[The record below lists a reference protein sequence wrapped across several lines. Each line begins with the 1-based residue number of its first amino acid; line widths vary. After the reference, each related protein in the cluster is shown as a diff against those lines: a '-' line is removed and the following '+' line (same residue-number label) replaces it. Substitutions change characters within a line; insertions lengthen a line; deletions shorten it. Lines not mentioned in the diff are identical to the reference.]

1 MKRFFIGVLLFML
14 LLLALGGCE
23 TKPVRFQ
30 SVDTAM
36 GTIISQQLYSVGQDP
51 TDGVIDLLRELER
64 NTLSRRLE
72 SAEVFQINAHAGE
85 GGIPLTDK
93 MGKILTDCLDVWE
106 KSQGA
111 FDVTICPL
119 TELWN
124 IDAWAA
130 GELSGSYEI
139 PGPEAIA
146 HARSLCGSDKL
157 ILRMS
162 ENHTTELTLLPGM
175 RIDLGAVGKGIAMDC
190 LRDCLEKQDAIRA
203 AVITVGG
210 SVLTYGEKPDRTPWR
225 ISVTDPF
232 DPSKACGVLTLRGS
246 WCVSTSG
253 DYERYVEIDGRRMH
267 HIIDPKTG
275 APAQSDVRG
284 VTILSRD
291 GFLSDA
297 LSTACFVLGSEKG
310 LTLAGIYGAEAL
322 FVLSDGTLVMTD
334 GMAEYFEEK

>member
-36 GTIISQQLYSVGQDP
+36 GTVISQQLYSVGQDP

-119 TELWN
+119 SELWN

-139 PGPEAIA
+139 PGPEEIA
-146 HARSLCGSDKL
+146 HA
-157 ILRMS
+157 
-162 ENHTTELTLLPGM
+162 HLTHVRESHDRADTFARDAHRPRRCRQRHCNGLSVGLP
-175 RIDLGAVGKGIAMDC
+175 
-190 LRDCLEKQDAIRA
+190 
-203 AVITVGG
+203 
-210 SVLTYGEKPDRTPWR
+210 
-225 ISVTDPF
+225 
-232 DPSKACGVLTLRGS
+232 
-246 WCVSTSG
+246 
-253 DYERYVEIDGRRMH
+253 
-267 HIIDPKTG
+267 
-275 APAQSDVRG
+275 
-284 VTILSRD
+284 
-291 GFLSDA
+291 
-297 LSTACFVLGSEKG
+297 
-310 LTLAGIYGAEAL
+310 
-322 FVLSDGTLVMTD
+322 
-334 GMAEYFEEK
+334 